1 MSSQGMSNAPKTK
14 CLKQSNKEKATAVDN
29 DLANGY

>member
-1 MSSQGMSNAPKTK
+1 MSSQGMSNAPKTNS
-14 CLKQSNKEKATAVDN
+14 LKQSNKEKATAVDN